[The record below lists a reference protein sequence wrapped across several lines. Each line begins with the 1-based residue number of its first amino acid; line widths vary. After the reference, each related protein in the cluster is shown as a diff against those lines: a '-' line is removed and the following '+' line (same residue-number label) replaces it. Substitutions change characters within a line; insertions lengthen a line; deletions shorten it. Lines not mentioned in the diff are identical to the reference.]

1 MRRLYLQRYLIT
13 GLLTIIPLWVTVAV
27 FGFVLRTLAGIGAPL
42 VEGVLSGLQ
51 GIAPDL
57 AAALTH
63 GWVNSILALVATL
76 LLLYFIG
83 WLANRVLGRRLLAGF
98 DAVMERIPMVRTI
111 YDGTKKLTAM
121 MQKKPSGTQR
131 VVLVEFPHPGMR
143 TIGFV
148 TSSLREQGTGREM
161 VAVFVPTTPNPTG
174 GYLEIVPLDCVTP
187 TEWTVDQAMAFIISG
202 GAAAPDNLPPPVPC
216 GTRAAS
222 RQAVTEQ
229 SPIQAPP
236 QA

>member
-1 MRRLYLQRYLIT
+1 MRRFYVQRYLIT

-27 FGFVLRTLAGIGAPL
+27 FGFVLHLLAELGSPM
-42 VEGVLSGLQ
+42 VEGALGGLRRF
-51 GIAPDL
+51 APDL
-57 AAALTH
+57 AGALTH
-63 GWVNSILALVATL
+63 GWINTVLALIATL
-76 LLLYFIG
+76 LLLYFVG
-83 WLANRVLGRRLLAGF
+83 WLASRVLGRRLLAGF
-98 DAVMERIPMVRTI
+98 DALMVRIPMVRTI

-148 TSSLREQGTGREM
+148 TSTMREQETGREM

-187 TEWTVDQAMAFIISG
+187 TDWTVDQAMAFIISG
-202 GAAAPDNLPPPVPC
+202 GAAAPDNLPPSIPC
-216 GTRAAS
+216 SNRMPAT
-222 RQAVTEQ
+222 QT
-229 SPIQAPP
+229 PP
-236 QA
+236 QS

>member
-1 MRRLYLQRYLIT
+1 MRHFHLQRYLIT

-27 FGFVLRTLAGIGAPL
+27 FGFVLRLLAGIGAPL
-42 VEGVLSGLQ
+42 VEGALRALH
-51 GIAPDL
+51 GIAPDAVASL
-57 AAALTH
+57 ER
-63 GWVNSILALVATL
+63 GWVNNALALVATL
-76 LLLYFIG
+76 LLLYVIG

-98 DAVMERIPMVRTI
+98 DAVMDRIPMVRTI

-148 TSSLREQGTGREM
+148 TSTLREQQTGREM

-187 TEWTVDQAMAFIISG
+187 TDWTVDQAMAFIISG
-202 GAAAPDNLPPPVPC
+202 GAAAPDNLPPSVPC
-216 GTRAAS
+216 TSRLAGMAA
-222 RQAVTEQ
+222 
-229 SPIQAPP
+229 APDR
-236 QA
+236 

>member
-1 MRRLYLQRYLIT
+1 MRHFHLQRYLIT

-27 FGFVLRTLAGIGAPL
+27 FGFVLRLLAEIGAPL
-42 VEGVLSGLQ
+42 VEGALRALHGV
-51 GIAPDL
+51 APDAVASL
-57 AAALTH
+57 ER
-63 GWVNSILALVATL
+63 GWVNNALALVATL
-76 LLLYFIG
+76 LLLYVIG

-98 DAVMERIPMVRTI
+98 DAVMDRIPMVRTI

-148 TSSLREQGTGREM
+148 TSTLREQQTGREM

-187 TEWTVDQAMAFIISG
+187 TDWTVDQAMAFIISG
-202 GAAAPDNLPPPVPC
+202 GAAAPDNLPPSVPC
-216 GTRAAS
+216 TTRAAG
-222 RQAVTEQ
+222 T
-229 SPIQAPP
+229 APP
-236 QA
+236 PLDR

>member
-1 MRRLYLQRYLIT
+1 MRHFHLQRYLIT

-27 FGFVLRTLAGIGAPL
+27 FGFVLRLLAGIGAPL
-42 VEGVLSGLQ
+42 VEGALRALHGV
-51 GIAPDL
+51 APDAVASL
-57 AAALTH
+57 ER
-63 GWVNSILALVATL
+63 GWVNNALALVATL
-76 LLLYFIG
+76 LLLYVVG

-98 DAVMERIPMVRTI
+98 DAVMDRIPMVRTI

-148 TSSLREQGTGREM
+148 TSTLREQQTGREM

-174 GYLEIVPLDCVTP
+174 GYLEIVPLDHVTP
-187 TEWTVDQAMAFIISG
+187 TDWTVDQAMAFIISG
-202 GAAAPDNLPPPVPC
+202 GAAAPDNLPPSVPC
-216 GTRAAS
+216 TTRMAGTAA
-222 RQAVTEQ
+222 A
-229 SPIQAPP
+229 APDR
-236 QA
+236 

>member
-1 MRRLYLQRYLIT
+1 MRHFHLQRYLIT

-27 FGFVLRTLAGIGAPL
+27 FGFVLRLLAGIGAPL
-42 VEGVLSGLQ
+42 VEGALRALHGV
-51 GIAPDL
+51 APDAVASL
-57 AAALTH
+57 QR
-63 GWVNSILALVATL
+63 GWVNNALALVATL
-76 LLLYFIG
+76 LLLYVIG

-98 DAVMERIPMVRTI
+98 DAVMDRIPMVRTI

-148 TSSLREQGTGREM
+148 TSALREQRTGREM

-187 TEWTVDQAMAFIISG
+187 TDWTVDQAMAFIISG
-202 GAAAPDNLPPPVPC
+202 GAAAPDNLPPSVPC
-216 GTRAAS
+216 TTRAAS
-222 RQAVTEQ
+222 TAAA
-229 SPIQAPP
+229 APDR
-236 QA
+236 

>member
-1 MRRLYLQRYLIT
+1 MRHFHLQRYLIT

-27 FGFVLRTLAGIGAPL
+27 FGFVLRLLAGIGAPL
-42 VEGVLSGLQ
+42 VEGALRALH
-51 GIAPDL
+51 GIAPDAVASL
-57 AAALTH
+57 ER
-63 GWVNSILALVATL
+63 GWVNNALALVATL
-76 LLLYFIG
+76 LLLYVVG

-98 DAVMERIPMVRTI
+98 DAVMDRIPMVRTI

-148 TSSLREQGTGREM
+148 TSTLREQQTGREM

-187 TEWTVDQAMAFIISG
+187 TDWTVDQAMAFIISG
-202 GAAAPDNLPPPVPC
+202 GAAAPDNLPPSVPC
-216 GTRAAS
+216 TSRLAGMAA
-222 RQAVTEQ
+222 
-229 SPIQAPP
+229 APDR
-236 QA
+236 

>member
-1 MRRLYLQRYLIT
+1 MRPFHLQRYLIT
-13 GLLTIIPLWVTVAV
+13 GLLTIIPLWVTVTV
-27 FGFVLRTLAGIGAPL
+27 FGFVLRLLAGIGAPL
-42 VEGVLSGLQ
+42 VEGALRALHGV
-51 GIAPDL
+51 APDAVASL
-57 AAALTH
+57 ER
-63 GWVNSILALVATL
+63 GWVNNALALVATL
-76 LLLYFIG
+76 LLLYVIG

-98 DAVMERIPMVRTI
+98 DAVMDRIPMVRTI

-148 TSSLREQGTGREM
+148 TSTLREQQTGREM

-187 TEWTVDQAMAFIISG
+187 TDWTVDQAMAFIISG
-202 GAAAPDNLPPPVPC
+202 GAAAPDNLPPSVPC
-216 GTRAAS
+216 TTRAAG
-222 RQAVTEQ
+222 T
-229 SPIQAPP
+229 APP
-236 QA
+236 PLDR

>member
-1 MRRLYLQRYLIT
+1 MRHFHLQRYLIT

-27 FGFVLRTLAGIGAPL
+27 FGFVLRLLAGIGAPL
-42 VEGVLSGLQ
+42 VEGALRALHGV
-51 GIAPDL
+51 APDAVASL
-57 AAALTH
+57 ER
-63 GWVNSILALVATL
+63 GWVNNALALVATL
-76 LLLYFIG
+76 LLLYVVG

-98 DAVMERIPMVRTI
+98 DAVMDRIPMVRTI

-148 TSSLREQGTGREM
+148 TSTLREQQTGREM

-174 GYLEIVPLDCVTP
+174 GYLEIVPLDHVTP
-187 TEWTVDQAMAFIISG
+187 TDWTVDQAMAFIISG
-202 GAAAPDNLPPPVPC
+202 GAAAPDNLPPSVPC
-216 GTRAAS
+216 TTRMAGTV
-222 RQAVTEQ
+222 AV
-229 SPIQAPP
+229 APDR
-236 QA
+236 

>member
-1 MRRLYLQRYLIT
+1 MRHFHLQRYLIT

-27 FGFVLRTLAGIGAPL
+27 FGFVLRLLAGIGAPL
-42 VEGVLSGLQ
+42 VEGALRALHGV
-51 GIAPDL
+51 APDAVASL
-57 AAALTH
+57 ER
-63 GWVNSILALVATL
+63 GWVNNALALVATL
-76 LLLYFIG
+76 LLLYVVG

-98 DAVMERIPMVRTI
+98 DAVMDRIPMVRTI

-148 TSSLREQGTGREM
+148 TSTLREQQTGREM

-174 GYLEIVPLDCVTP
+174 GYLEIVPLDHVTP
-187 TEWTVDQAMAFIISG
+187 TDWTVDQAMAFIISG
-202 GAAAPDNLPPPVPC
+202 GAAAPDNLPPS
-216 GTRAAS
+216 AS
-222 RQAVTEQ
+222 GGLRGGAI
-229 SPIQAPP
+229 PHAML
-236 QA
+236 

>member
-1 MRRLYLQRYLIT
+1 MRRFYVQRYLIT

-27 FGFVLRTLAGIGAPL
+27 FGFVLHLLAELGSPM
-42 VEGVLSGLQ
+42 VEGALGGLRRF
-51 GIAPDL
+51 APDL
-57 AAALTH
+57 AGALTH
-63 GWVNSILALVATL
+63 GWINTVLALIATL
-76 LLLYFIG
+76 LLLYFVG
-83 WLANRVLGRRLLAGF
+83 WLASRVLGRRLLAGF
-98 DAVMERIPMVRTI
+98 DALMVRIPMVRTI

-148 TSSLREQGTGREM
+148 TSTMREQETGREM

-187 TEWTVDQAMAFIISG
+187 TDWTVDQAMAFIISG
-202 GAAAPDNLPPPVPC
+202 GAAAPDNLPPSVPC
-216 GTRAAS
+216 SNRMPAT
-222 RQAVTEQ
+222 QT
-229 SPIQAPP
+229 PP
-236 QA
+236 QP

>member
-1 MRRLYLQRYLIT
+1 MRHFHLQRYLIT

-27 FGFVLRTLAGIGAPL
+27 FGFVLRLLAGIGAPL
-42 VEGVLSGLQ
+42 VEGALRALHGV
-51 GIAPDL
+51 APDAVASL
-57 AAALTH
+57 ER
-63 GWVNSILALVATL
+63 GWVNNALALVATL
-76 LLLYFIG
+76 LLLYVVG

-98 DAVMERIPMVRTI
+98 DAVMDRIPMVRTI

-148 TSSLREQGTGREM
+148 TSTLREQQTGREM

-174 GYLEIVPLDCVTP
+174 GYLEIVPLDHVTP
-187 TEWTVDQAMAFIISG
+187 TDWTVDQAMAFIISG
-202 GAAAPDNLPPPVPC
+202 GAAAPDNLPPSVPC
-216 GTRAAS
+216 TTRMAGTAA
-222 RQAVTEQ
+222 V
-229 SPIQAPP
+229 APDR
-236 QA
+236 

>member
-1 MRRLYLQRYLIT
+1 MRHFHLQRYLIT

-27 FGFVLRTLAGIGAPL
+27 FGFVLRLLAGIGAPL
-42 VEGVLSGLQ
+42 VEGALRALH
-51 GIAPDL
+51 GIAPDAVASL
-57 AAALTH
+57 ER
-63 GWVNSILALVATL
+63 GWVNNALALVATL
-76 LLLYFIG
+76 LLLYVIG

-98 DAVMERIPMVRTI
+98 DAVMDRIPMVRTI

-148 TSSLREQGTGREM
+148 TSTLREQQTGREM

-187 TEWTVDQAMAFIISG
+187 TDWTVDQAMAFIISG
-202 GAAAPDNLPPPVPC
+202 GAAAPDNLPPSVPC
-216 GTRAAS
+216 TARLAGTAA
-222 RQAVTEQ
+222 A
-229 SPIQAPP
+229 APDR
-236 QA
+236 

>member
-1 MRRLYLQRYLIT
+1 MRHFHLQRYLIT

-27 FGFVLRTLAGIGAPL
+27 FGFVLRLLAGIGAPL
-42 VEGVLSGLQ
+42 VEGALRALHGV
-51 GIAPDL
+51 APDAVASL
-57 AAALTH
+57 EQ
-63 GWVNSILALVATL
+63 GWVNNALALVATL
-76 LLLYFIG
+76 LLLYVIG

-98 DAVMERIPMVRTI
+98 DAVMDRIPMVRTI

-148 TSSLREQGTGREM
+148 TSTLREQQTGREM

-174 GYLEIVPLDCVTP
+174 GYLEIVPLDHVTP
-187 TEWTVDQAMAFIISG
+187 TDWTVDQAMAFIISG
-202 GAAAPDNLPPPVPC
+202 GAAAPDNLPPSVPC
-216 GTRAAS
+216 TTRVAGPVAA
-222 RQAVTEQ
+222 A
-229 SPIQAPP
+229 APDR
-236 QA
+236 

>member
-1 MRRLYLQRYLIT
+1 MRRFYVQRYLIT

-27 FGFVLRTLAGIGAPL
+27 FGFVLHLLAELGSPM
-42 VEGVLSGLQ
+42 VEGALGGLRRF
-51 GIAPDL
+51 APDL
-57 AAALTH
+57 AGALTH
-63 GWVNSILALVATL
+63 GWINTVLALIATL
-76 LLLYFIG
+76 LLLYFVG
-83 WLANRVLGRRLLAGF
+83 WLASRVLGRRLLAGF
-98 DAVMERIPMVRTI
+98 DALMVRIPMVRTI

-148 TSSLREQGTGREM
+148 TSTMREQETGREM

-187 TEWTVDQAMAFIISG
+187 TDWTVDQAMAFIISG
-202 GAAAPDNLPPPVPC
+202 GAAAPDNLPPSVPC
-216 GTRAAS
+216 SNRMPATQTPA
-222 RQAVTEQ
+222 Q
-229 SPIQAPP
+229 P
-236 QA
+236 

>member
-1 MRRLYLQRYLIT
+1 MRHFHLQRYLIT

-27 FGFVLRTLAGIGAPL
+27 FGFVLRLLAGIGAPL
-42 VEGVLSGLQ
+42 VEGALRALHGV
-51 GIAPDL
+51 APDAVASL
-57 AAALTH
+57 EQ
-63 GWVNSILALVATL
+63 GWVNNALALVATL
-76 LLLYFIG
+76 LLLYVVG

-98 DAVMERIPMVRTI
+98 DAVMDRIPMVRTI

-148 TSSLREQGTGREM
+148 TSTLREQQTGREM

-174 GYLEIVPLDCVTP
+174 GYLEIVPLDHVTP
-187 TEWTVDQAMAFIISG
+187 TDWTVDQAMAFIISG
-202 GAAAPDNLPPPVPC
+202 GAAAPDNLPPSVPC
-216 GTRAAS
+216 TMRMAGTV
-222 RQAVTEQ
+222 AV
-229 SPIQAPP
+229 APDR
-236 QA
+236 

>member
-1 MRRLYLQRYLIT
+1 MRHFHLQRYLIT

-27 FGFVLRTLAGIGAPL
+27 FGFVLRLLAGIGAPL
-42 VEGVLSGLQ
+42 VEGALRALHGV
-51 GIAPDL
+51 APDTVASL
-57 AAALTH
+57 ER
-63 GWVNSILALVATL
+63 GWVNNALALVATL
-76 LLLYFIG
+76 LLLYVVG

-98 DAVMERIPMVRTI
+98 DAVMDRIPMVRTI

-148 TSSLREQGTGREM
+148 TSTLREQQTGREM

-187 TEWTVDQAMAFIISG
+187 TDWTVDQAMAFIISG
-202 GAAAPDNLPPPVPC
+202 GAAAPDNLPPSVPC
-216 GTRAAS
+216 TTRMAGTAA
-222 RQAVTEQ
+222 A
-229 SPIQAPP
+229 APDR
-236 QA
+236 

>member
-1 MRRLYLQRYLIT
+1 MRHFHLQRYLIT

-27 FGFVLRTLAGIGAPL
+27 FGFVLRLLAGIGAPL
-42 VEGVLSGLQ
+42 VEGALRALHGV
-51 GIAPDL
+51 APDAVASL
-57 AAALTH
+57 EQ
-63 GWVNSILALVATL
+63 GWVNNALALVATL
-76 LLLYFIG
+76 LLLYVVG

-98 DAVMERIPMVRTI
+98 DAVMDRIPMVRTI

-148 TSSLREQGTGREM
+148 TSTLREQQTGREM

-174 GYLEIVPLDCVTP
+174 GYLEIVPLDHVTP
-187 TEWTVDQAMAFIISG
+187 TDWTVDQAMAFIISG
-202 GAAAPDNLPPPVPC
+202 GAAAPDNLPPSVPC
-216 GTRAAS
+216 TTRMAGTAA
-222 RQAVTEQ
+222 V
-229 SPIQAPP
+229 APDR
-236 QA
+236 